1 MNNLNLKQ
9 ELLVITME
17 ECAELT
23 QSCSKII
30 RFSEDDI
37 LDVEDI
43 SNLQDEVGDVAC
55 MIELLKEFK
64 LVDDNKIKERIKVK
78 RAKLKKWSSLFN
90 E

>member
-1 MNNLNLKQ
+1 MNNMNLKQ

-23 QSCSKII
+23 QACSKII
-30 RFSEDDI
+30 RFSEDNI
-37 LDVEDI
+37 LDVDDI
-43 SNLQDEVGDVAC
+43 ANLQDEVGDVAC
-55 MIELLKEFK
+55 MIELLKEFN
-64 LVDDNKIKERIKVK
+64 LVDEDKIKDRIELK